1 MNKKLMALAVAGALG
16 APAVA
21 LAQEVQIYGRANVGV
36 DTYSATG
43 ATAAG
48 SDVKSR
54 TRVFDQGSRL
64 GFRGTE
70 DLGGGLKTI
79 WQIESGVNIDTG
91 SANGQSGA
99 ANTSTGTLATRDSY
113 AGLEGGFGRVQ
124 FGRLALWYTNGVIEQ
139 MTANYVNIGTPESSG
154 ALSRISQPLTR
165 QSNVAMYTTPT
176 FSGFNAGVY
185 YVPNSEAATAG
196 QNTDS
201 NITGLV
207 ANYSGIVN
215 VKADYAKNKQQTGQ
229 GVSANPSD
237 ITGIK
242 VGVGYPYMPGAQV
255 SLILIS
261 LKQTNQGNVA
271 GEDIKQNGFVVSWEQ
286 VFGNIQALAQ
296 VARSAKAT
304 GCNATV
310 CDNTDSQSYMIGA
323 RYLLSKRTAVYA
335 TYNKTTNKDN
345 ANLDYKSAGYNAVA
359 NIGNGADP
367 QILGVGIL
375 HNF

>member
-16 APAVA
+16 APAAA
-21 LAQEVQIYGRANVGV
+21 LAQVEIYGRANLGV
-36 DTYSATG
+36 DSYSATG
-43 ATAAG
+43 ATAG
-48 SDVKSR
+48 SAADVKSR

-64 GFRGTE
+64 GFRGNE
-70 DLGGGLKTI
+70 DLGGGLKAI
-79 WQIESGVNIDTG
+79 YQIESGVNIDSGT
-91 SANGQSGA
+91 ANGQSGA
-99 ANTSTGTLATRDSY
+99 ANASTGTFASRDSY
-113 AGLEGGFGRVQ
+113 VGLEGGFGRVQ
-124 FGRLALWYTNGVIEQ
+124 FGRLALWYTNGVVEQ
-139 MTANYVNIGTPESSG
+139 MTANYVNIGTPESAG

-165 QSNVAMYTTPT
+165 QSNVAMYTMPT
-176 FSGFNAGVY
+176 ISGFNAGIY

-196 QNTDS
+196 QNTDA
-201 NITGLV
+201 NILGLT
-207 ANYSGIVN
+207 ATYSGIVN
-215 VKADYAKNKQQTGQ
+215 VKADYAKNKAQTGQ
-229 GVSANPSD
+229 GAPTPSSD

-255 SLILIS
+255 SLILIN

-271 GEDIKQNGFVVSWEQ
+271 GEDIKQNGFVITWEQ
-286 VFGNIQALAQ
+286 IFGNIQALAQ

-304 GCNATV
+304 GCAATN
-310 CDNTDSQSYMIGA
+310 CADTDSQSYMIGA

-345 ANLDYKSAGYNAVA
+345 ANLDYKSAGYNSVA

-367 QILGVGIL
+367 QIIGVGIL

>member
-1 MNKKLMALAVAGALG
+1 
-16 APAVA
+16 
-21 LAQEVQIYGRANVGV
+21 
-36 DTYSATG
+36 
-43 ATAAG
+43 
-48 SDVKSR
+48 
-54 TRVFDQGSRL
+54 
-64 GFRGTE
+64 
-70 DLGGGLKTI
+70 
-79 WQIESGVNIDTG
+79 
-91 SANGQSGA
+91 
-99 ANTSTGTLATRDSY
+99 
-113 AGLEGGFGRVQ
+113 
-124 FGRLALWYTNGVIEQ
+124 
-139 MTANYVNIGTPESSG
+139 
-154 ALSRISQPLTR
+154 
-165 QSNVAMYTTPT
+165 
-176 FSGFNAGVY
+176 
-185 YVPNSEAATAG
+185 
-196 QNTDS
+196 
-201 NITGLV
+201 
-207 ANYSGIVN
+207 
-215 VKADYAKNKQQTGQ
+215 
-229 GVSANPSD
+229 
-237 ITGIK
+237 
-242 VGVGYPYMPGAQV
+242 MPGAQV
-255 SLILIS
+255 SLIVIS